1 MRIRI
6 LYFAAARERS
16 GLDRETVDLAPGA
29 TLAQLA
35 RELSARHP
43 RLGALLPRLRFAVN
57 EEFAPE
63 SAPLQDGDEVALIPP
78 VAGGA
83 PSFRI
88 AAEPLSLQDAVGA
101 VAGPGAGGIAT
112 FTGTV
117 RDHSRGKRVRRLE
130 YEAYPAMALK
140 RLEAIGGEVRERWP
154 EVRLSIQHRIG
165 ALEVGEAAV
174 VIAAAAAHRQ
184 EAFRACEYAL
194 ERLKAEVPIWKKE
207 IYDDGEEWVGL
218 GP

>member
-1 MRIRI
+1 MRIRV
-6 LYFAAARERS
+6 LYFAAARERA
-16 GLDRETVDLAPGA
+16 GLDREAVELAAGA
-29 TLAQLA
+29 TLAELA
-35 RELSARHP
+35 RELSDRHP

-57 EEFAPE
+57 EEFAPD
-63 SAPLQDGDEVALIPP
+63 SAALKDGDEVALIPP

-83 PSFRI
+83 PSFCVTG
-88 AAEPLSLQDAVGA
+88 EPLRLQDAIEA
-101 VAGPGAGGIAT
+101 VAAPGAGGIAT

-117 RDHSRGKRVRRLE
+117 RDHSRGKRVQRLE
-130 YEAYPAMALK
+130 YEAYPAMAQRK
-140 RLEAIGGEVRERWP
+140 LEAIGGEVRERWP
-154 EVRLSIQHRIG
+154 SVRLSIQHRVG

-174 VIAAAAAHRQ
+174 VIAAAAPHRQ

-207 IYDDGEEWVGL
+207 VYDDGEEWVGS